1 MLKLLVLLFKGAK
14 LGKVLTTSGTMLIS
28 VVAYSWIFGWQYAIG
43 FVALIFV
50 HEMGHY
56 IAARRRGL
64 AVGAPTFIPISFH

>member
-43 FVALIFV
+43 FVAL
-50 HEMGHY
+50 
-56 IAARRRGL
+56 R
-64 AVGAPTFIPISFH
+64 